1 MGSKSCAD
9 SVKIIMTRFMTIIHY
24 WKGVAKVMLNY
35 LSRVKSWSKVQD
47 LLKEKGV
54 QPNSQLNSKK
64 LSRVREKKESRG

>member
-1 MGSKSCAD
+1 
-9 SVKIIMTRFMTIIHY
+9 MTIIHY